1 MGNDMG
7 HFLRPWEVFATHLCH
22 FFHVAGKAKVGRTAG
37 PKLCAELGL

>member
-7 HFLRPWEVFATHLCH
+7 HFLRPWEVFGTHLCH
-22 FFHVAGKAKVGRTAG
+22 GHVAAKAKVGRTAG